1 MYISMILKY
10 EIVKKELL
18 NLIKDNKSEKG
29 FKLPTEHE
37 LMEAHGY
44 SRNTIR
50 QAISELET
58 EGIVYRVHGKG
69 TFFRRKSELSS
80 EPRSSSQSKGFIGLV
95 SFYFL
100 DYIYPEIMRGIED
113 VIYEKGY
120 SLVLSNCN
128 QDHDKE
134 LESVQRFIDQ
144 GVKGLILEPSRNSEI
159 DKNHPLIKLLEKAD
173 IPVITTHWNPLN
185 EAFSMVTV
193 DDKKAGYE
201 ATKYLIEMGHRNI
214 GIVYKSDV
222 QAGAHRFEGYRKAL
236 KDFGIPV
243 NEKNELPFSDAEE
256 QGGIDPGYLLTMEM
270 LHENPDKPTA
280 IFYFNDRIA
289 YSGYKAIKELGLR
302 IPEDISVIG
311 YDNFDTSAL
320 MDPPMTTFEH
330 PKYTLGHWSAHIL
343 LEEIES
349 SHRTLPMNL
358 FFKPVLVER
367 SSVIQKDQISR

>member
-1 MYISMILKY
+1 MILKY

-18 NLIKDNKSEKG
+18 DLIKAHKSEKG

-37 LMEAHGY
+37 LMEAHGF

-50 QAISELET
+50 QALSELET

-69 TFFRRKSELSS
+69 TFFKNKNLNEKAPRASS
-80 EPRSSSQSKGFIGLV
+80 RSKGFIGLV

-113 VIYEKGY
+113 VIYDQGY

-128 QDHDKE
+128 QDHEKE
-134 LESVQRFIDQ
+134 LESVQRLIDQ
-144 GVKGLILEPSRNSEI
+144 GVKGLILEPSRNNGI
-159 DKNHPLIKLLEKAD
+159 DKNHPLIKLLEEAD
-173 IPVITTHWNPLN
+173 IPVVTTHWNTLN

-193 DDKKAGYE
+193 DDKRAGYE
-201 ATKYLIEMGHRNI
+201 ATRYLLDMGHKKI
-214 GIVYKSDV
+214 GIVYKNDV
-222 QAGAHRFEGYRKAL
+222 QAGAYRFEGYRKAL
-236 KDFGIPV
+236 KEKNIAV
-243 NEKNELPFSDAEE
+243 NEKYEWPFSDADE
-256 QGGIDPGYLLTMEM
+256 QGGIDPGYVLTMEM
-270 LHENPDKPTA
+270 LLDKPERPTA

-302 IPEDISVIG
+302 IPEDISIIG

-330 PKYTLGHWSAHIL
+330 PKYTLGHWSAQLL

-349 SHRTLPMNL
+349 SHRSLPMNL
-358 FFKPVLVER
+358 FFKPVLVKRR
-367 SSVIQKDQISR
+367 SVCRKN